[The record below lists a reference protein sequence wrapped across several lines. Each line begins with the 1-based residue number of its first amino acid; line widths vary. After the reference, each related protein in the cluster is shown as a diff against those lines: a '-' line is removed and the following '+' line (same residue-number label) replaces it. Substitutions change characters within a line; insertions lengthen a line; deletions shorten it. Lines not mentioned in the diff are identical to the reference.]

1 MADSNAINLAGNLP
15 IEDQLTQQQINR
27 QQQMAQMLMQ
37 QGQQQPQG
45 QMVSGHYV
53 APSFFQYLAP
63 LAHTYVGMKKM
74 EQGDTEL
81 AKLAQKIRE
90 SKGAKEEAI
99 TNLITGVPEKTTE
112 LAGPYT
118 GNVPMPTAYQAP
130 VKQDLSA
137 ALREINTNN
146 PYGAGS
152 EFKSAL
158 VNNMIPKEITPYEK
172 EQLRLREKE
181 LAIQSANANRPSFS
195 PIEGSPYALNS
206 RTGEIVTLKD
216 PVTGQPLAPK
226 APPHIQNEI
235 TAINQQKSAINGVL
249 KNVEENKDAFGAKQG
264 FVEGLPMG
272 GVVQN
277 RKMTPEQV
285 QARANVF
292 NVSSAVIKERAG
304 TAQSASEKETI
315 MKFLPN
321 PLDSADVIMQKMMGF
336 NKYLQDK
343 ENGTTSVLGAV
354 KPYIPNANKTTPSN
368 AIANPVAAP
377 SSAPIYATNG
387 KTRIMSTDGGNTW
400 QPAGGQ

>member
-1 MADSNAINLAGNLP
+1 MADTNASLLGTLSP
-15 IEDQLTQQQINR
+15 EDYAQQQAINR
-27 QQQMAQMLMQ
+27 QQQMASMLMQ
-37 QGQQQPQG
+37 QNQQPQG
-45 QMVSGHYV
+45 QMISGRYV
-53 APSFFQYLAP
+53 KPSIFQQLQPVANMLAGAYLN
-63 LAHTYVGMKKM
+63 KSS
-74 EQGDTEL
+74 DTEA
-81 AKLAQKIRE
+81 AKLSEKLRKLGQEEVYNIMTTAKGRE
-90 SKGAKEEAI
+90 ALPSQ
-99 TNLITGVPEKTTE
+99 E
-112 LAGPYT
+112 LAGP
-118 GNVPMPTAYQAP
+118 AYQGVAP
-130 VKQDLSA
+130 AIQYPAMKPNEDA
-137 ALREINTNN
+137 ALAMAAVARTPEGRAFA
-146 PYGAGS
+146 P
-152 EFKSAL
+152 AL
-158 VNNMIPKEITPYEK
+158 MANALPKNITPYEK

-181 LAIQSANANRPSFS
+181 IAIQAANANRPSFS
-195 PIEGSPYALNS
+195 PIEGTPYALNS
-206 RTGEIVTLKD
+206 RTGEITTLKD
-216 PVTGQPLAPK
+216 PTTGQPLAPK

-343 ENGTTSVLGAV
+343 ENGTTAVLGAI
-354 KPYIPNANKTTPSN
+354 KPYTPNAN
-368 AIANPVAAP
+368 VAAP
-377 SSAPIYATNG
+377 MANSKSAPSATPIYATNG
-387 KTRIMSTDGGNTW
+387 KERIMSTDGGNTW
-400 QPAGGQ
+400 QPAGSQ

>member
-1 MADSNAINLAGNLP
+1 MADPNTINLAGNLP
-15 IEDQLTQQQINR
+15 MEDQIAQQQINR
-27 QQQMAQMLMQ
+27 QQQMAQLLMQ

-53 APSFFQYLAP
+53 APNFFQYLTP
-63 LAHTYVGMKKM
+63 LANTYLGVRKQ

-81 AKLAQKIRE
+81 AKLAEKIRQA
-90 SKGAKEEAI
+90 KDLKEEAI
-99 TNLITGVPEKTTE
+99 TNKILGTPETKTE
-112 LAGPYT
+112 LAGPYM
-118 GNVPMPTAYQAP
+118 GNIPMPMAVNPATKP
-130 VKQDLSA
+130 DLQG
-137 ALREINTNN
+137 ALREIKTNN
-146 PYGAGS
+146 PYGAGA
-152 EFKSAL
+152 EYKSAL
-158 VNNMIPKEITPYEK
+158 IGNMIPKDITPYEK
-172 EQLRLREKE
+172 EQLRLRELE
-181 LAIQSANANRPSFS
+181 LRQQNANANRPSFS
-195 PIEGSPYALNS
+195 PIEGTAYALNS

-321 PLDSADVIMQKMMGF
+321 PLDSADVIMNKMIGF
-336 NKYLQDK
+336 NKYLEDK
-343 ENGTTSVLGAV
+343 ERGTTAVLGGV
-354 KPYIPNANKTTPSN
+354 KAYVPNANKPAVPNQPAASATPT
-368 AIANPVAAP
+368 V
-377 SSAPIYATNG
+377 PIYATNG
-387 KTRIMSTDGGNTW
+387 KSRIVSNDGGNTW
-400 QPAGGQ
+400 QPVGGQ

>member
-1 MADSNAINLAGNLP
+1 MADQYNLAQAGTLSP
-15 IEDQLTQQQINR
+15 EDYAAQQQLNR
-27 QQQMAQMLMQ
+27 QQQMAQMLLQ

-45 QMVSGHYV
+45 QMISGRYV
-53 APSFFQYLAP
+53 APSWAQQLSP
-63 LAHTYVGMKKM
+63 LANILAGAYIGK
-74 EQGDTEL
+74 QNDTEA
-81 AKLAQKIRE
+81 AKLAEKIRQA
-90 SKGAKEEAI
+90 KGAKEEAI

-130 VKQDLSA
+130 VKQDMAA

-152 EFKSAL
+152 EYKAAL
-158 VNNMIPKEITPYEK
+158 VGNMIPKEITPYEK

-354 KPYIPNANKTTPSN
+354 KPYVPNANKTVTPNAVANSAPSN
-368 AIANPVAAP
+368 
-377 SSAPIYATNG
+377 APIYATNG
-387 KTRIMSTDGGNTW
+387 QTRIMSTDGGNTW